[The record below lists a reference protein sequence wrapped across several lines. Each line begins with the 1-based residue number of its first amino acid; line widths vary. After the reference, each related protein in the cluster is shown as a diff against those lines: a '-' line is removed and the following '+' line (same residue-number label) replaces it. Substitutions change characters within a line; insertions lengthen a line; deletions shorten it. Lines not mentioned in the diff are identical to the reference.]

1 MFSLYEEWGSLLF
14 RKRRNTLGISLG
26 NSQRSSPSSSEA
38 GSVFGLLDW
47 AAAWRALI
55 SKITSI
61 FYNPQASN
69 AAQGTECFIP
79 SCTVGLA
86 SPDKG
91 VTKTYHLPR
100 WGPKICFR
108 ASQCRLFV
116 QEMATRL
123 CRISE
128 CAQFGRNFRFSNYCS
143 SGW

>member
-1 MFSLYEEWGSLLF
+1 MFSLYEERGSLLF
-14 RKRRNTLGISLG
+14 RKRRNTLGISLV
-26 NSQRSSPSSSEA
+26 NSQRSPSSSEA
-38 GSVFGLLDW
+38 GSVFGLLEW

-55 SKITSI
+55 SKITSV

-69 AAQGTECFIP
+69 AARGTEHFIP

-100 WGPKICFR
+100 WGPQTCFR

-116 QEMATRL
+116 REMATRL
-123 CRISE
+123 CRGCKNLGVCTIWKKF
-128 CAQFGRNFRFSNYCS
+128 QVFQLL
-143 SGW
+143 